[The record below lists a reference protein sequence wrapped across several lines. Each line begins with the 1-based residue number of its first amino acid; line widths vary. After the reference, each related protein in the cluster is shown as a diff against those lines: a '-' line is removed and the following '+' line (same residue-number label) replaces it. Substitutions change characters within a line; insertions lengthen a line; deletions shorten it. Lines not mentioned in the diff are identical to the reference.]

1 VIFTWTG
8 STHGPA
14 FERCATGANYIA
26 VVSTNLV
33 ERSEA
38 ISQLDEALKAAHA
51 GNGNLVVVAGPA
63 GIGKT
68 ALWHTVER
76 LAAERGFA
84 IRGASATEL
93 EVGFLYGLVRQLYR
107 GPANSEVQPS
117 ETIAPIL
124 GRATGL
130 NNVTDVSYQVL
141 DGLYWLVGD
150 MAAQTPLLL
159 AVDDAQWADEPSLR
173 HLCHLCR
180 RLDGL
185 RVVVLLTIRTGEP
198 PRGVTDELTELASHR
213 IEPAPLSVGGVGE
226 MVQSVLGEPPS
237 ASFAQACRRQT
248 GGYPLYLAELLRETR
263 ERGVH
268 PDDAAI
274 EELEYVDASGLA
286 AHVWRRIET
295 VGAGADSVVGLI
307 SILASRAEPW
317 LVSRLSD
324 LAAARVVE
332 IVEALTTKGV
342 LQTGLPLRF
351 AHPIIRAAVH
361 ARLPS
366 ARLDTWHREAAL
378 LLDREGADVR
388 DVAAHLMRCQPG
400 GEPWAVVALRD
411 SAHAVLGRGAPDAAA
426 QQLRRAL
433 AEGSPPDERVALLRA
448 LARAE
453 DAAGEPDVA
462 LGHFDD
468 ALRNAGDPTNM
479 AEIAIAKA
487 QTLSLLQRSGEALS
501 ALEAALEA
509 LDGADAEL
517 EQRID
522 AELIVQA
529 FLMPGARERGLR
541 RLARYEGR
549 VPDGPAAQAVLSVM
563 AVGALLGGGSAAEAA
578 SLAERALQAGGFR
591 SAGFSAEVW
600 TMATWVLIGADRPD
614 LAQTVTESELPAA
627 RREGHRREIMVMEAT
642 LAFAAWR
649 RGDLASAVSRA
660 QAGLAVS
667 DSGAHQAWCHGFTA
681 LALVEAGDIGATE
694 EALAAT
700 APPHWADDARGSN
713 SLYHARALLHIE
725 QGRLDE
731 ASSDLDQIRRRAEH
745 TPVLSLGDYW
755 RPVAVT
761 VAHRRGDTH
770 GARVLAAEI
779 LDDAR
784 RFSAAGILGPALRTA
799 ALVGEP
805 SLQIEQLHESVE
817 LLAPSSCRLEHAR
830 SLVELGAA
838 LRRRGER
845 TAARE
850 PLTDG
855 IEIAHRCGAAPL
867 AALGL
872 AELRATGARPRR
884 PVRTGADSLTPAETR
899 VASLAA
905 NGHSNREIAQEL
917 YVTLKTVE
925 GTLGKAYA
933 KLGISGRGAR
943 DALPQAISGLARES

>member
-1 VIFTWTG
+1 MLR
-8 STHGPA
+8 
-14 FERCATGANYIA
+14 EGANYIA
-26 VVSTNLV
+26 VVSADLV

-38 ISQLDEALKAAHA
+38 ISQLDEALTAAQT
-51 GNGNLVVVAGPA
+51 GSGNLVVVAGPA

-68 ALWHTVER
+68 ALWHTAER
-76 LAAERGFA
+76 LAAARGFA
-84 IRGASATEL
+84 TRGASATEL
-93 EVGFLYGLVRQLYR
+93 EVGFPYGIVRQIYR
-107 GPANSEVQPS
+107 GAASDEAHPS
-117 ETIAPIL
+117 EMIAPIL

-141 DGLYWLVGD
+141 DGLYWLVDD
-150 MAAQTPLLL
+150 MTTQQPLLL

-198 PRGVTDELTELASHR
+198 PRAATDDLSELASQR
-213 IEPAPLSVGGVGE
+213 IEPLPLSVGGVRE
-226 MVQSVLGEPPS
+226 MVRRILGEPPS
-237 ASFAQACRRQT
+237 AQFAQACRKQT

-263 ERGVH
+263 ERGVR

-274 EELEYVDASGLA
+274 EELDYVDARGLA
-286 AHVWRRIET
+286 AHVWRRIEAL
-295 VGAGADSVVGLI
+295 GAGADSVVGLI
-307 SILASRAEPW
+307 SILASRAEPGPI
-317 LVSRLSD
+317 SRLSD
-324 LAAARVVE
+324 LATARVVE
-332 IVEALTTKGV
+332 IIDALTTKGV

-351 AHPIIRAAVH
+351 AHPIISAAVH

-366 ARLDTWHREAAL
+366 PRLDTWHREAAML
-378 LLDREGADVR
+378 FDREGADAR
-388 DVAAHLMRCQPG
+388 DVAAHLMRCQPA
-400 GEPWAVVALRD
+400 GELWAVVALRD

-426 QQLRRAL
+426 EQLRRAL
-433 AEGSPPDERVALLRA
+433 AEGPPPEERVALLRA

-462 LGHFDD
+462 LDHYDQ
-468 ALRNAGDPTNM
+468 ALRNARSPTDT

-501 ALEAALEA
+501 ALEAGLQA
-509 LDGADAEL
+509 LDGADVEL

-522 AELIVQA
+522 AELIVHA
-529 FLMPGARERGLR
+529 FLTPGARERGLQ
-541 RLARYEGR
+541 RLAHYEGR

-563 AVGALLGGGSAAEAA
+563 AVGALLGGGSAPQAA
-578 SLAERALQAGGFR
+578 SLAERALRAGGFR
-591 SAGFSAEVW
+591 SDGFSAEVW
-600 TMATWVLIGADRPD
+600 TMATWVLIAADRPD
-614 LAQTVTESELPAA
+614 LAQAVTESELPAA

-642 LAFAAWR
+642 LAFAAWC

-667 DSGAHQAWCHGFTA
+667 DSGAHEAWCHGFKA
-681 LALVEAGDIGATE
+681 LALVDTGDIGAIE

-700 APPHWADDARGSN
+700 APVHWAEDARGSV
-713 SLYHARALLHIE
+713 SLYHARAKLHIE

-731 ASSDLDQIRRRAEH
+731 ASSDLDQLRRRAKH
-745 TPVLSLGDYW
+745 APILGIGDFW

-761 VAHRRGDTH
+761 VAHRRGDTD
-770 GARVLAAEI
+770 GARAIASELLE
-779 LDDAR
+779 DAR
-784 RFSAAGILGPALRTA
+784 RFNSAGILGPALRTA

-805 SLQIEQLHESVE
+805 SSQIAQLRESVD
-817 LLAPSSCRLEHAR
+817 LLAPSSYRLEHAR
-830 SLVELGAA
+830 SLIALGAA

-845 TAARE
+845 IAARE

-855 IEIAHRCGAAPL
+855 IEIAHRCGAAPA

-872 AELRATGARPRR
+872 VELRATGARPRR
-884 PVRTGADSLTPAETR
+884 PVRTGADALTAAETR

-905 NGHSNREIAQEL
+905 SGRSNREIAQEL

-925 GTLGKAYA
+925 GTLGKVYA

-943 DALPQAISGLARES
+943 EALPQAIGGLGPES

>member
-1 VIFTWTG
+1 M
-8 STHGPA
+8 STD
-14 FERCATGANYIA
+14 
-26 VVSTNLV
+26 LV

-38 ISQLDEALKAAHA
+38 VSQCNEALEAAQA
-51 GNGNLVVVAGPA
+51 GYGNLVVLAGPA

-68 ALWHTVER
+68 ALWHLVER
-76 LAAERGFA
+76 LAAVRGFA
-84 IRGASATEL
+84 VRGASATEL
-93 EVGFLYGLVRQLYR
+93 EVSFPYGVVRQLYR
-107 GPANSEVQPS
+107 GAASDEAQPS
-117 ETIAPIL
+117 EAVAPIL

-130 NNVTDVSYQVL
+130 SNVTDVSYQVL
-141 DGLYWLVGD
+141 DGLYWLVDD
-150 MAAQTPLLL
+150 MTVQMPLLL

-198 PRGVTDELTELASHR
+198 PRLATDELSELAWLW
-213 IEPAPLSVGGVGE
+213 IEPPPLSVGGVGE
-226 MVQSVLGEPPS
+226 MVQRILGEPPS
-237 ASFAQACRRQT
+237 ARFAQACRKQT
-248 GGYPLYLAELLRETR
+248 GGYPLYLAELLREAR
-263 ERGVH
+263 ERGVR

-286 AHVWRRIET
+286 AHVWRRIEA
-295 VGAGADSVVGLI
+295 VGAGADCVVGLI
-307 SILASRAEPW
+307 SILAGRAEPG
-317 LVSRLSD
+317 LISRLSD

-332 IVEALTTKGV
+332 IVDALTTKGV
-342 LQTGLPLRF
+342 LQPGVPLRF
-351 AHPIIRAAVH
+351 AHPIISAAVH

-388 DVAAHLMRCQPG
+388 DVAAHLMRCQPA
-400 GEPWAVVALRD
+400 GESWAVVALRD

-426 QQLRRAL
+426 ELLRRAL
-433 AEGSPPDERVALLRA
+433 AEGSPPQERVVLLRA

-462 LGHFDD
+462 LGHYDE
-468 ALRNAGDPTNM
+468 ALRNAGDRTDV

-501 ALEAALEA
+501 ALEAGLEA
-509 LDGADAEL
+509 LDGGDAEL

-522 AELIVQA
+522 AELIVHA
-529 FLMPGARERGLR
+529 FLTPGARERGLQ

-563 AVGALLGGGSAAEAA
+563 AVGTLLGGGSAAQAA
-578 SLAERALQAGGFR
+578 SLAERALRAGGFR
-591 SAGFSAEVW
+591 SDGFSAEVW
-600 TMATWVLIGADRPD
+600 TMATWVLIGADKPD
-614 LAQTVTESELPAA
+614 LAQALTESELPAA
-627 RREGHRREIMVMEAT
+627 RREGHRREIMEMETT

-660 QAGLAVS
+660 EAGLAVS
-667 DSGAHQAWCHGFTA
+667 DSGAHEAWCHGFKS
-681 LALVEAGDIGATE
+681 LALLEAGDIGATE
-694 EALAAT
+694 RALAAT
-700 APPHWADDARGSN
+700 APVHWTDDARGSIC
-713 SLYHARALLHIE
+713 LYHARAHLHVE
-725 QGRLDE
+725 QGRLDQ
-731 ASSDLDQIRRRAEH
+731 ASSDVEEIRRIVQLA
-745 TPVLSLGDYW
+745 PILGLVGFW
-755 RPVAVT
+755 RVVAVT
-761 VAHRRGDTH
+761 VAHRRGDTD
-770 GARVLAAEI
+770 GARVIACEF
-779 LDDAR
+779 LDYAR
-784 RFSAAGILGPALRTA
+784 RFNAAGMLGSALRTA

-805 SLQIEQLHESVE
+805 SSQIEQLRESVE
-817 LLAPSSCRLEHAR
+817 LLAPSSCRVEHAR

-845 TAARE
+845 IAARE

-855 IEIAHRCGAAPL
+855 IEIAHRCGAAGV

-884 PVRTGADSLTPAETR
+884 PVRTGADALTPAETR
-899 VASLAA
+899 VASLAVK
-905 NGHSNREIAQEL
+905 GRSNREIAQEL

-925 GTLGKAYA
+925 GTLGKVYA

-943 DALPQAISGLARES
+943 EALPEAISGLGPES